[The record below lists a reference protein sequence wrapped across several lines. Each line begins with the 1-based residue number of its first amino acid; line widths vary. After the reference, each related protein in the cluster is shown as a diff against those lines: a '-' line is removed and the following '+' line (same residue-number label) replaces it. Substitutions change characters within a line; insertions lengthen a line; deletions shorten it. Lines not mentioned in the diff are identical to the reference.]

1 MNGRIVLWRIAAVS
15 ETDCS
20 MMMNVTKNGLIS
32 ILPMVR
38 KRIQLAKLS
47 SQWSFQICVD
57 IASVAS
63 KGAGRG
69 QEGMEHEEWMK
80 QEESEV
86 KERKDL
92 KKEELDE
99 AKRTISA
106 LQEENDIYSYL
117 TYKAPYHASL
127 YS

>member
-1 MNGRIVLWRIAAVS
+1 
-15 ETDCS
+15 
-20 MMMNVTKNGLIS
+20 
-32 ILPMVR
+32 
-38 KRIQLAKLS
+38 
-47 SQWSFQICVD
+47 
-57 IASVAS
+57 
-63 KGAGRG
+63 
-69 QEGMEHEEWMK
+69 MEHEEWMK

-92 KKEELDE
+92 KKDELDE